1 MKPKF
6 TQGPWSLEKGVSPL
20 STSILDSNGDY
31 VIAGEYDGY
40 MTPFSCKEDIEAK
53 ANAYLVSTAPELY
66 NILQE
71 ALDEEIAYERG
82 ERVYGKWI
90 EKAKAVLAKARGEN
104 YASTNE

>member
-6 TQGPWSLEKGVSPL
+6 TPDPWKIDANSVQTAINTEDNEKH
-20 STSILDSNGDY
+20 
-31 VIAGEYDGY
+31 IAMVNYNNKY
-40 MTPFSCKEDIEAK
+40 MTEYEHY
-53 ANAYLVSTAPELY
+53 ANAFLISTAPELY

-90 EKAKAVLAKARGEN
+90 EKAKLVLAKARGEK
-104 YASTNE
+104 